1 VKQLLKFPQ
10 WLYKLYVVA
19 TFGLTMLL
27 LYPVFKVLLAKKR
40 FRTVFK
46 LKHYWSLVMRVL
58 CFMRLSITY
67 QAPFPKAPYVVVA
80 NHSSYLDIVFM
91 YAMVPHF
98 FVFMGKHELLKWPLV
113 RIFFYEMNIAVNR
126 SNHKDAHRAFLR
138 AAEAIDHGACIAL
151 FPEGTIPLNTPK
163 LGRFK
168 NGAFKLA
175 IEKQVPIVALTFK
188 NNWRMLGD
196 LVPGNYRARP
206 GTARVVVHPPITT
219 TGMDEKDL
227 VLLRNRVFDLI
238 NHTLEKS

>member
-1 VKQLLKFPQ
+1 MKQVLNFLQ
-10 WLYKLYVVA
+10 WLFKLYVVG

-27 LYPVFKVLLAKKR
+27 LYPIFKVLLVRKK

-46 LKHYWSLVMRVL
+46 IKHYWSKVMRVL

-67 QAPFPKAPYVVVA
+67 QAPFPKAPYVLVA

-113 RIFFYEMNIAVNR
+113 KIFFYEMNIAVNR
-126 SNHKDAHRAFLR
+126 TSPKDAHRAFLR
-138 AAEAIDHGACIAL
+138 AAEAIDKGACIAL

-175 IEKQVPIVALTFK
+175 IEKQVPIVPLTFK
-188 NNWRMLGD
+188 NNWRLLGD
-196 LVPGNYRARP
+196 LVPGNHRARP
-206 GTARVVVHPPITT
+206 GTARAVVHPPIIT